1 MVAVSTSVIVF
12 VLFVVPAIGFALYL
26 WLNDALVRVDAGEAG
41 LVEIRGRPTDRVL
54 LPGTH
59 FIAPFGRRRIHPYPT
74 RELVFRTTRDARSD
88 DDADPTTDPP
98 IGVVLGDRSH
108 AEVCFTVRFRL
119 DVDQLAGIHLQ
130 LGPDGIFGL
139 VRDVSERQLG
149 DSLSDS
155 SIAYDDV
162 FGTQRLALEDR
173 LQDDLVR
180 ALAPHGIVVTFFGLR
195 EVDLGEIGV
204 AVQAA
209 ARARAFA
216 EQEVVA
222 AEVRRVRAEHDRE
235 VADLVAD
242 LSDAALAYHRIQ
254 VWRGLIDRWDG
265 RISVPTGSSPST
277 AEPAAVEGGGA
288 S

>member
-1 MVAVSTSVIVF
+1 MVAVSTSVVVF

-26 WLNDALVRVDAGEAG
+26 WLNDALVRVDAGDAG
-41 LVEIRGRPTDRVL
+41 LVEVRGRPTDRVL

-59 FIAPFGRRRIHPYPT
+59 FVAPFGRRRIHPYPT

-119 DVDQLAGIHLQ
+119 DVDQLADIHLK
-130 LGPDGIFGL
+130 LGPSGIFEL

-149 DSLSDS
+149 DSFTDS
-155 SIAYDDV
+155 SITYEDL
-162 FGTQRLALEDR
+162 FGTERLALEER
-173 LQDDLVR
+173 LQDDLVH

-209 ARARAFA
+209 ARARALA

-222 AEVRRVRAEHDRE
+222 AEVRRARAEHDLE
-235 VADLVAD
+235 VAELIGD
-242 LSDAALAYHRIQ
+242 LSDAALGYHRIQ
-254 VWRGLIDRWDG
+254 LWRNLIERWDG
-265 RISVPTGSSPST
+265 RIAVPPGASPST
-277 AEPAAVEGGGA
+277 AESAAVEGA
-288 S
+288 SAS